1 MKLTEAKL
9 KQLIKEVLEEGMK
22 TIDDL
27 PEGVFVKVEKTTAS
41 TIEVYFA
48 DETGFVVKYENESKP
63 YGMISMDIET
73 QLADDFPCLDAMMV
87 AYSDAA
93 QGWGPLL
100 YDVSIEVAT
109 IMAGGLV
116 SDRSI
121 VSQDAYN
128 VWDKYTKRDGV
139 EKIQLDN
146 EYDAL
151 TYPKDDPLKRDPI
164 PFDNCLQNI
173 SYEYEEKTGIP
184 WKESPLSKMYKK
196 EPITLKA
203 LDGSKKLILTNINLN
218 F

>member
-22 TIDDL
+22 TVADL
-27 PEGVFVKVEKTTAS
+27 PEGVFIK
-41 TIEVYFA
+41 I
-48 DETGFVVKYENESKP
+48 DGDYEDVIDISYANKDGQVLKFENDSKP
-63 YGMISMDIET
+63 YGQISIDLEVQMA
-73 QLADDFPCLDAMMV
+73 QDFPCLDALMV

-93 QGWGPLL
+93 RNWGPLL
-100 YDVSIEVAT
+100 YDVAIEVAT
-109 IMAGGLV
+109 LKAGGLV
-116 SDRSI
+116 SDRTI

-128 VWDKYTKRDGV
+128 VWDKYSKRDDV
-139 EKIQLDN
+139 EKLQLDN
-146 EYDAL
+146 EQDSL

-184 WKESPLSKMYKK
+184 WHESPLSKMYKK
-196 EPITLKA
+196 EPTTLKA
-203 LDGSKKLILTNINLN
+203 LRGSKKLILFNINLK

>member
-22 TIDDL
+22 TIADL
-27 PEGVFVKVEKTTAS
+27 PEGVFIHVDGEVEDVIDVYYADKEGKPVK
-41 TIEVYFA
+41 FQN
-48 DETGFVVKYENESKP
+48 DSKP
-63 YGMISMDIET
+63 YGHISMDLEV
-73 QLADDFPCLDAMMV
+73 QMAQDFPCLNALMV
-87 AYSDAA
+87 AYSDASK
-93 QGWGPLL
+93 GWGPLL

-109 IMAGGLV
+109 LKAGGLV

-121 VSQDAYN
+121 VSQDAYD
-128 VWDKYTKRDGV
+128 VWDKYTKRDGI

-203 LDGSKKLILTNINLN
+203 LDGSKKLILTNIDLN